1 MDKANQMRWVIKPQA
16 ISCSSAAVTK
26 EVLASQLRVW
36 NADGERMQRSVISH
50 LQMQKQPWGE
60 PSSTPQPPNRCCPA
74 PTPLIYSATGMFII
88 LSVILSAINHVSC
101 LSFGMKMQPTVFSAV
116 YILENNVGCHYLIP
130 SHSKKYLI
138 FTPRQLYI

>member
-1 MDKANQMRWVIKPQA
+1 MDKANQMRWVRKPQA

-74 PTPLIYSATGMFII
+74 STPFISSATGMCII
-88 LSVILSAINHVSC
+88 LSVILSAINHVLFIIWYENATYC
-101 LSFGMKMQPTVFSAV
+101 ILSSV
-116 YILENNVGCHYLIP
+116 YTGEQCWLSLPHHTIKH
-130 SHSKKYLI
+130 KKTI
-138 FTPRQLYI
+138 FTPCQQYI